1 MLSYG
6 GIMNRSEII
15 NDYSKGEFSRFLETD
30 YSGKLLELLNEEGLC
45 ILEKSPLKEDRI
57 NYILAFSKYKDEL
70 FQNEAFLN
78 LFFKTDLSYYY
89 ANLNSLKDE
98 TYEVMINKYLSLNPS
113 SKEQVV
119 FLSYFNKEYILKKL
133 DNWPYGTDDL
143 YELINLGKVA
153 IVSKI
158 IANYNIDLSDSRI
171 NIEKFVE
178 LAKYSA
184 LKAVEQRNMNDKKV
198 SEINI
203 PINMVNKKL
212 AERLLDN
219 YDIFKVRKIVN
230 DLEYVTNTDE
240 VNNYIKTKENNFIN
254 SYNDNTCI
262 SPYKEIF
269 ESFKKLK
276 EALLNDDDNYFE
288 YRYQY
293 VRLINHY
300 DDDDINMILEEKYKE
315 GNINGVYE
323 YLKEL
328 SDRELSNYIIDYNFE
343 ENYHNIMIDV
353 RELLRFYYDGNVVL
367 PKERAE
373 LYEQI
378 SNIDYLSIEE
388 KKELHNTLKKINMK
402 EIFYDDMSYARYI
415 VNEAIKNYSLT
426 IESIKKYRDSKL
438 SQQYGVDVYVM
449 HDEPF
454 FGIVK
459 SSRHVPDEL
468 PTGHSYS
475 LVGNDCVATY
485 GSPEKSNTF
494 LYDAEELNPEQIVH
508 VYPFDSFTMFK
519 PFNSEDKATNRV
531 HPLMMPEEITGLSAG
546 SYSEIL
552 ILEQGTKPTDID
564 KKIPELKR
572 IALYCVDEIS
582 EQDIETAKN
591 QGLGIILVS
600 SKKYFENKKFYE
612 EKYKIFEQQRD
623 YNYFNGSYEKNKFEA
638 KR

>member
-1 MLSYG
+1 
-6 GIMNRSEII
+6 MNRSEII

-30 YSGKLLELLNEEGLC
+30 YSGKILELLNEEGLS

-70 FQNEAFLN
+70 FQKEAFLN

-89 ANLNSLKDE
+89 ANLNSMKDE

-113 SKEQVV
+113 IKELVV

-133 DNWPYGTDDL
+133 DNWPYGTDTL
-143 YELINLGKVA
+143 YELINLGKEE
-153 IVSKI
+153 IVNKI

-171 NIEKFVE
+171 NIENFVAT
-178 LAKYSA
+178 AKQSF
-184 LKAVEQRNMNDKKV
+184 LNAVEQRNMYDKKV
-198 SEINI
+198 PEINI
-203 PINMVNKKL
+203 PINMVNKDL
-212 AERLLDN
+212 AERLLKN

-240 VNNYIKTKENNFIN
+240 VNNYIKTKEDNFIN
-254 SYNDNTCI
+254 SYNDNICI

-269 ESFKKLK
+269 ESFKKMK

-300 DDDDINMILEEKYKE
+300 DDDINMILEEKYKKS
-315 GNINGVYE
+315 NINGVYE

-328 SDRELSNYIIDYNFE
+328 SDRELSNYIIDYSFE

-367 PKERAE
+367 PKEHVE

-378 SNIDYLSIEE
+378 SNIDYLSVEE

-415 VNEAIKNYSLT
+415 VNEAIKEYSLT
-426 IESIKKYRDSKL
+426 RESIKKYRDSKL

-475 LVGNDCVATY
+475 LVGNDCVAIY
-485 GSPEKSNTF
+485 GDSKKSNTF
-494 LYDAEELNPEQIVH
+494 LYDAEELNPDQIVH

-519 PFNSEDKATNRV
+519 PFNSVDKATSRV

-582 EQDIETAKN
+582 AQDIEAAKN
-591 QGLGIILVS
+591 QDLGIILVS
-600 SKKYFENKKFYE
+600 SKKYFENKKYYE
-612 EKYKIFEQQRD
+612 DKFKYINGIRD
-623 YNYFNGSYEKNKFEA
+623 YDYFNGSYEKNKFEA
-638 KR
+638 RR

>member
-1 MLSYG
+1 
-6 GIMNRSEII
+6 MNRSEII

-30 YSGKLLELLNEEGLC
+30 YSGKILELLNEEGLS

-70 FQNEAFLN
+70 FQKEAFLN

-89 ANLNSLKDE
+89 ANLNSMKDE

-113 SKEQVV
+113 IKELVV

-133 DNWPYGTDDL
+133 DNWPYGTDTL
-143 YELINLGKVA
+143 YELINLGKEE
-153 IVSKI
+153 IVNKI

-171 NIEKFVE
+171 NIENFVAT
-178 LAKYSA
+178 AKQSF
-184 LKAVEQRNMNDKKV
+184 LNAVEQRNMYDKKV
-198 SEINI
+198 PEINI
-203 PINMVNKKL
+203 PINMVKKDL
-212 AERLLDN
+212 AERLLKN

-240 VNNYIKTKENNFIN
+240 VNNYIKTKEDNFIN
-254 SYNDNTCI
+254 SYNDNICI

-269 ESFKKLK
+269 ESFKKMK
-276 EALLNDDDNYFE
+276 ESAKENDDDNYFK
-288 YRYQY
+288 YRHQY
-293 VRLINHY
+293 IRLINNY
-300 DDDDINMILEEKYKE
+300 DDDDINMILEEKYKKS
-315 GNINGVYE
+315 NINGVYE

-328 SDRELSNYIIDYNFE
+328 SDRELSNYIIDYSFE

-367 PKERAE
+367 PKEHAE

-378 SNIDYLSIEE
+378 SNIDYLSVEE

-415 VNEAIKNYSLT
+415 VNEAIKEYSLT
-426 IESIKKYRDSKL
+426 RESIKKYRDSKL

-475 LVGNDCVATY
+475 LVGNDCVAIY
-485 GSPEKSNTF
+485 GDSKKSNTF
-494 LYDAEELNPEQIVH
+494 LYDAEELNPDQIVH

-519 PFNSEDKATNRV
+519 PFNSVDKATSRV

-582 EQDIETAKN
+582 EQDIEAAKN
-591 QGLGIILVS
+591 QDLGIILVS
-600 SKKYFENKKFYE
+600 SKKYFENKKYYE
-612 EKYKIFEQQRD
+612 DKFKYINGIRD
-623 YNYFNGSYEKNKFEA
+623 YDYFNGSYEKNKFEA
-638 KR
+638 RR

>member
-1 MLSYG
+1 
-6 GIMNRSEII
+6 MNRSEII

-30 YSGKLLELLNEEGLC
+30 YSRKLLELLNEEGLS

-70 FQNEAFLN
+70 FQKEAFLN
-78 LFFKTDLSYYY
+78 LFFKTDLSYYD
-89 ANLNSLKDE
+89 ANLKSMKDE

-113 SKEQVV
+113 SKELRE
-119 FLSYFNKEYILKKL
+119 FLNYLNKEYILKKL
-133 DNWPYGTDDL
+133 DNWPYGTDAL
-143 YELINLGKVA
+143 YELINLGEEE
-153 IVSKI
+153 IVNKI
-158 IANYNIDLSDSRI
+158 IANYNIDLSDPRI
-171 NIEKFVE
+171 NIENFVAT
-178 LAKYSA
+178 AKQSF
-184 LKAVEQRNMNDKKV
+184 LNAVEQRNMYDKKV
-198 SEINI
+198 PEINI
-203 PINMVNKKL
+203 PINMVNKDL
-212 AERLLDN
+212 AERLLNN

-240 VNNYIKTKENNFIN
+240 VNNYIKTKEDNFIN
-254 SYNDNTCI
+254 SYNDNICI

-269 ESFKKLK
+269 ESFKKMK
-276 EALLNDDDNYFE
+276 EALLLNDDDNYFE

-293 VRLINHY
+293 IRLINHY

-378 SNIDYLSIEE
+378 SNIDYLSVEE

-402 EIFYDDMSYARYI
+402 EIFYDDMSYARYV
-415 VNEAIKNYSLT
+415 VNEAIKEYSLT
-426 IESIKKYRDSKL
+426 RESIKKYRDSKL

-459 SSRHVPDEL
+459 SSRHVPDKL

-475 LVGNDCVATY
+475 LVGNDCVAIC
-485 GSPEKSNTF
+485 GDSKNSNTF
-494 LYDAEELNPEQIVH
+494 LYDAEELNPDQIVH

-519 PFNSEDKATNRV
+519 PFNSIDKATSRV
-531 HPLMMPEEITGLSAG
+531 HPLMMPEEITGLSAD

-564 KKIPELKR
+564 KQIPELKR

-582 EQDIETAKN
+582 EQDIETAKS
-591 QGLGIILVS
+591 QDLGIILVG
-600 SKKYFENKKFYE
+600 SKKYFENKKYYE
-612 EKYKIFEQQRD
+612 QKYKIFAQQRD

-638 KR
+638 RR